1 MFDNED
7 EQDIRSEFEEWM
19 DINFFLLPVPFRFG
33 QEPEY
38 ELYSFYT
45 GVYKK
50 VMCELWQPVHNITR
64 RHYPEV
70 MEEERPLVVER
81 IERILDFVGH
91 RFLLNL
97 FDLLYDQRC
106 GVDLR
111 EKYPDFDKYK
121 KNYAQPCNPNQLD
134 DSFFDD
140 KPWITEE
147 QKVEMQRHFEDCLPA
162 MTFKEKRRRE
172 FVDMLQSVLLRHFDV
187 ADKLESDSLII
198 YAMFLVCEHTDFR
211 LDIEHYSSFITYGFD
226 ESELDLSHEEFL
238 RRLTDR
244 ISRKLNE

>member
-1 MFDNED
+1 MFDNEE

-45 GVYKK
+45 GIYKK
-50 VMCELWQPVHNITR
+50 VMRELWKPVREITR

-81 IERILDFVGH
+81 IERILNFVGH

-97 FDLLYDQRC
+97 FELLYDQRC

-121 KNYAQPCNPNQLD
+121 MNYAKPQRQNFHD

-147 QKVEMQRHFEDCLPA
+147 QKEILKQCFEEDAPQIS
-162 MTFKEKRRRE
+162 FKEMRKIE
-172 FVDMLQSVLLRHFDV
+172 FVDMLQSVLLKHFDV
-187 ADKLESDSLII
+187 ADRLEPDSLII
-198 YAMFLVCEHTDFR
+198 YAMYLACEHMDFR
-211 LDIEHYSSFITYGFD
+211 LDIEHYSTFIQYGFD
-226 ESELDLSHEEFL
+226 ESELDLSYEEFME
-238 RRLTDR
+238 RLSKK
-244 ISRKLNE
+244 ISQKLNR